1 VAGRQSP
8 REPDLTRWMCQ
19 RGRKPKEGCG
29 KLKGG
34 PHSVVRAMALKGG
47 EIRREVR
54 RRILNHRPATVG
66 WEDLPAGPKGNGV
79 LGSQKQ

>member
-1 VAGRQSP
+1 
-8 REPDLTRWMCQ
+8 MCQ

-29 KLKGG
+29 KLKGK
-34 PHSVVRAMALKGG
+34 PHKRRPGKTLKGG

-54 RRILNHRPATVG
+54 RRILNHQPATVG

-79 LGSQKQ
+79 LGLQNR